1 MSDQL
6 AGKRVVVLGLARQ
19 GSALARWLCGIGAR
33 VTVSDLR
40 PASELAA
47 EMDMLLDLPITFAL
61 GSHPPN
67 LLDEADLVCL
77 SGGVPTD
84 TPIAQEALERG
95 ILLSNDA
102 QIFLERSPALVI
114 GITGSAGKTTTTALV
129 GAMCEATG
137 EVTWVGGN
145 IGNPLIADLEAVH
158 ADDHVVM
165 ELSSFQLEIMTVSPH
180 VGAVLNVT
188 PNHLDRHKTMEAYSE
203 AKAHILDYQV
213 VGDMAVLG
221 RDDPGARAL
230 AGRVRAGL
238 AWFSGREA
246 VEAGAWLEEGRLLW
260 RRDAGQAPHEVCE
273 LAEVRLRGYHNVLNV
288 LAAIAIAGAAGVPVE
303 AMTEAIRT
311 FDTLTHRLETVRVVN
326 GVTYVNDSIATAP
339 ERVAAAIQAFHDE
352 PLVLLLGGRDKALP
366 WDDMLRLAVQ
376 RARYVVT
383 FGEAGP
389 MIAARAE
396 KARDGL
402 VGAAHVLQADS
413 LSNALEMAARLARRG
428 DVVLLSPGC
437 TSFDAYLD
445 FEERGEHFRQLVN
458 GL

>member
-1 MSDQL
+1 
-6 AGKRVVVLGLARQ
+6 
-19 GSALARWLCGIGAR
+19 
-33 VTVSDLR
+33 
-40 PASELAA
+40 
-47 EMDMLLDLPITFAL
+47 
-61 GSHPPN
+61 
-67 LLDEADLVCL
+67 
-77 SGGVPTD
+77 
-84 TPIAQEALERG
+84 
-95 ILLSNDA
+95 
-102 QIFLERSPALVI
+102 
-114 GITGSAGKTTTTALV
+114 
-129 GAMCEATG
+129 
-137 EVTWVGGN
+137 
-145 IGNPLIADLEAVH
+145 
-158 ADDHVVM
+158 VVM

-213 VGDMAVLG
+213 VGDTAVLG

-230 AGRVRAGL
+230 VGRVQAGL

-246 VEAGAWLEEGRLLW
+246 VEAGAWLERGRLLW
-260 RRDAGQAPHEVCE
+260 RRDADQAPCEVCG

-288 LAAIAIAGAAGVPVE
+288 LAAVAIAGAAGVPVE
-303 AMTEAIRT
+303 AMTEAICS
-311 FDTLTHRLETVRVVN
+311 FDTLAHRLEMVRVVN
-326 GVTYVNDSIATAP
+326 GITYVNDSIATAP
-339 ERVAAAIQAFHDE
+339 ERVAAAIQAFDE

-402 VGAAHVLQADS
+402 AGAAHVLQADS
-413 LSNALEMAARLARRG
+413 LSNALAMAARLAHRG